1 MADASVIIYENHLK
15 RAYSISSGGKILA
28 ITDTSCFSLA
38 EETAWLTANLPE
50 TGGRKDYLDH
60 LEGLGL
66 ADPEKI
72 LGKLL
77 DIGALQEKTGRT
89 WKGVLGMIFSPK
101 IRLIPAQ
108 LQEKALCLIGI
119 TAARLGRTSI
129 LFVWPAMLGI
139 SWGIWLTV
147 AGPAK
152 ALPTSL
158 SGAANGLTVF
168 LLAMAG
174 SLAHELGHSFSAAA
188 AGIGLRPIGFSV
200 YLIYPAFYTNVSG
213 IDKLSLKAKTMIDCG
228 GFILQSVFILGLLLF
243 SSLTGNASAAET
255 VHWIIAIML
264 FNLNPFFRTDGYW
277 LYKDTYSELKHNPW
291 MRAVHYAYL
300 LAFMLFSVYFLW
312 FVFVRIERIWGDLVL
327 LAHSPSY
334 FFSGGYRVILGAYF
348 VFIGLSGGL
357 RRFHEGRKEFKD
369 LTGVSSV
376 KA

>member
-1 MADASVIIYENHLK
+1 MD
-15 RAYSISSGGKILA
+15 RLA
-28 ITDTSCFSLA
+28 
-38 EETAWLTANLPE
+38 
-50 TGGRKDYLDH
+50 
-60 LEGLGL
+60 GLGL

-72 LGKLL
+72 FGKLL

-101 IRLIPAQ
+101 ISLIPAQ
-108 LQEKALCLIGI
+108 LQEKALSSIGI
-119 TAARLGRTSI
+119 DAARLGRTSI
-129 LFVWPAMLGI
+129 YFVWPAMLGI

-147 AGPAK
+147 VGPAK

-168 LLAMAG
+168 FLAMAG
-174 SLAHELGHSFSAAA
+174 SLVHELGHSFAAAA

-213 IDKLSLKAKTMIDCG
+213 IDKLGLKAKIMIDCG
-228 GFILQSVFILGLLLF
+228 GFILQSVLILGLLLF

-264 FNLNPFFRTDGYW
+264 FNMNPFFRTDGYW

-291 MRAVHYAYL
+291 VRAVHYAYL
-300 LAFMLFSVYFLW
+300 LAFMLFSAYFLW
-312 FVFVRIERIWGDLVL
+312 FVFIRIERIWGDLVL
-327 LAHSPSY
+327 LAQSPSY

-357 RRFHEGRKEFKD
+357 RRFHEGRREFND
-369 LTGVSSV
+369 LIGVSSAKV
-376 KA
+376 